1 MTLTALANL
10 LNDYTQ
16 ETISKKVFFDTLQT
30 YAKSHRLQREEGK
43 IVPWIDEN
51 IHPYTGDWIARTMLI
66 ERGKNPNLDPKKK
79 PIEERGKDYNH
90 STFCDLVITGLVGIR
105 PRHDNKLVV
114 NPLLPEGTWDWFCL
128 DRVPYHGH
136 ELTVIWDRDGK
147 KYNRG
152 AGFQLLIDGQRVA
165 HSRKIS
171 KLEAVLQPPTP
182 AGIDSSSNAN

>member
-1 MTLTALANL
+1 
-10 LNDYTQ
+10 
-16 ETISKKVFFDTLQT
+16 
-30 YAKSHRLQREEGK
+30 
-43 IVPWIDEN
+43 
-51 IHPYTGDWIARTMLI
+51 
-66 ERGKNPNLDPKKK
+66 
-79 PIEERGKDYNH
+79 
-90 STFCDLVITGLVGIR
+90 
-105 PRHDNKLVV
+105 VV

-136 ELTVIWDRDGK
+136 ELTVIWDRNGK

-165 HSRKIS
+165 HSRKLS